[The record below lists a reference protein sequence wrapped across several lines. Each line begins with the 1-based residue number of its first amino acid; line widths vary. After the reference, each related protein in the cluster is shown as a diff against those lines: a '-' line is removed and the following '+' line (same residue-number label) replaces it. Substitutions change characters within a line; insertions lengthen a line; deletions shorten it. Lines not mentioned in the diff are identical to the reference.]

1 MFPWPTIV
9 CIVCSDRLFI
19 PNENKTKRVFTLCTQ
34 KSLYLQTH
42 FYSLSLCVLAVCMTN
57 CPTLIVTVG
66 LPARGKTYISKK
78 LTRYLNWIG
87 VPTKGTVKCTH
98 SPKHFYIPYTVTK
111 SVYFVQNSM
120 WDSIGENVWKSTRAL
135 NSFALIMRKGWR

>member
-1 MFPWPTIV
+1 MVRSVRFVILTE
-9 CIVCSDRLFI
+9 
-19 PNENKTKRVFTLCTQ
+19 NETKRHRTADIYRHIFIL
-34 KSLYLQTH
+34 
-42 FYSLSLCVLAVCMTN
+42 SLSLGLMAVCMTN

-98 SPKHFYIPYTVTK
+98 TPKHLYIQYTVGK
-111 SVYFVQNSM
+111 SLYLFCRIQCGTVSERM
-120 WDSIGENVWKSTRAL
+120 RENL
-135 NSFALIMRKGWR
+135 QEL